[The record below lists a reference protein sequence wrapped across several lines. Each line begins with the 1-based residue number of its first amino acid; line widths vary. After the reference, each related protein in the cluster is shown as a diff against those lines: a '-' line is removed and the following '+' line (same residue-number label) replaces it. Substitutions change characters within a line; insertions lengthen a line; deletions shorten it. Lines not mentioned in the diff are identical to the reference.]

1 MTWMDAPKECALNSI
16 RPRQSKGAIA
26 EDYKRIRLCHV
37 LNSKLKEGGGKKIV
51 RVTGFLNGEIDQPTA
66 KFFDYVSDRL
76 LFLSS

>member
-37 LNSKLKEGGGKKIV
+37 LNSKLKEGGEKKSFV
-51 RVTGFLNGEIDQPTA
+51 LL
-66 KFFDYVSDRL
+66 VS
-76 LFLSS
+76 